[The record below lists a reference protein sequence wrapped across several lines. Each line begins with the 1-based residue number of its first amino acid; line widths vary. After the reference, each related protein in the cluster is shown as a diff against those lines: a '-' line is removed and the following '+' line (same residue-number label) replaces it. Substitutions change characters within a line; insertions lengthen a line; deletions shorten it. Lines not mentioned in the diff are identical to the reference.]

1 MITGRFVLLEKP
13 LTSSQ
18 PLKGLRFIAIAL
30 LVLAICFRFSDLD
43 RKVYWH
49 DEAYTSMAITARP
62 GKYFYNNLFQ
72 NKIVRPADLLE
83 YQRFVPGLNLTDM
96 IVRKGTEDVQHPPVY
111 YLLLRFWTQI
121 WGTAPAVTRGFSS
134 LLSLLL
140 FPALYW
146 LCLELFES
154 HLTGWIAIALFS
166 VSPFHLVYAQEA
178 RQFGFWTVLTVAS
191 SALLLRAM
199 RSSSWRNWA
208 LYGVSMLVAFYT
220 GLFSFCVAV
229 GHFAYV
235 FLMDVERHP
244 LRIGKRSLFCGITLL
259 LVAVL
264 FTPWMYFLITAQ
276 DMLNQTTA
284 WTGMSAPLLTQIQT
298 NIFNFSRSFVDFNF
312 DFSNS
317 FAYVIAIP
325 ILLLQAYAMVVLCR
339 TAPKKVWLFIATFV
353 GSTAL
358 ILGLPDL
365 LFGGQRFTV
374 PRYPI
379 PCYVGLQLAV
389 AYLISHALSW
399 QPRIAK
405 LGFSLLIVLGVVSCG
420 VYTQSNTW
428 WNKQLS
434 SNYHQLASV
443 INGSDRALILLE
455 SNSYYPVSSVSLSYL
470 LKPETQFLLLP
481 PLRQSAAIPALPEDV
496 RTVFLFNL
504 PEAVRQE
511 LKARYQKDF
520 TLAFQDPWNEVWQV
534 NLPLHTPQSTQLSKR
549 SEN

>member
-1 MITGRFVLLEKP
+1 LLGKP

-18 PLKGLRFIAIAL
+18 KGVQFVAIAL
-30 LVLAICFRFSDLD
+30 LVLAICFRFTDLD

-62 GKYFYNNLFQ
+62 GKYFYDNLFQ
-72 NKIVRPADLLE
+72 NKIVKPADLLE
-83 YQRFVPGLNLTDM
+83 YQRFAPGLNLTDM

-121 WGTAPAVTRGFSS
+121 WGTTPAITRGFSS

-154 HLTGWIAIALFS
+154 HLTGWVAIALFS

-191 SALLLRAM
+191 SAILLRAM
-199 RSSSWRNWA
+199 RSSNWRNWT
-208 LYGVSMLVAFYT
+208 LYGVSMVIAFYT
-220 GLFSFCVAV
+220 GLFSFCVAA

-235 FLMDVERHP
+235 LVMDSERQFW
-244 LRIGKRSLFCGITLL
+244 RIGKRSLFCGISLL
-259 LVAVL
+259 LVALL
-264 FTPWMYFLITAQ
+264 FTPWMYFLITAR

-284 WTGMSAPLLTQIQT
+284 WTGLSAPLLTQLQT
-298 NIFNFSRSFVDFNF
+298 NIFNFSRGFFDFNF
-312 DFSNS
+312 EFSNPV
-317 FAYVIAIP
+317 AYVLAIP
-325 ILLLQAYAMVVLCR
+325 ILLLQVYAMVVLCR

-365 LFGGQRFTV
+365 LLGGQRFTV

-389 AYLISHALSW
+389 AYLISHALSRK
-399 QPRIAK
+399 PGIAK
-405 LGFSLLIVLGVVSCG
+405 LGFSLLILLGVLSCG

-434 SNYHQLASV
+434 SNYHQLAQV
-443 INGSDRALILLE
+443 INRSDRSLILLE
-455 SNSYYPVSSVSLSYL
+455 SNSYYPVSSISLSYL
-470 LKPETQFLLLP
+470 LNPETQLLLLP
-481 PLRQSAAIPALPEDV
+481 PLRQSASIPALPEEIK
-496 RTVFLFNL
+496 TVFLFNL
-504 PEAVRQE
+504 PETVRQE

-534 NLPLHTPQSTQLSKR
+534 NLPLRTQQSNPLSKR